1 MFFSLSLS
9 LSLSVAHAAGSCPSP
24 LVDANALD
32 YDAAAD
38 GAAYV
43 LAADEEVV
51 CWWIVDE
58 YHDTRLVH
66 RWLVSDRYPT
76 RIEALPDGRA
86 VLVMSDLRL
95 QVRHPGDKSYRNLD
109 LYLPGMPALVLGHG
123 RRDWLAVTVN
133 RDEASA
139 LVMLVDID
147 RERTLASVALPRENL
162 ALSFADGSDAVWV
175 DGAHALALDESG
187 ISVRGQSPR

>member
-1 MFFSLSLS
+1 MLSFLSL
-9 LSLSVAHAAGSCPSP
+9 AHAAVSCPSP
-24 LVDANALD
+24 LVSANVLD
-32 YDAAAD
+32 DDVAAD
-38 GAAYV
+38 GSAYV
-43 LAADEEVV
+43 LSADEEVV

-58 YHDTRLVH
+58 HDDTRLVH
-66 RWLVSDRYPT
+66 RWLVSERYPT
-76 RIEALPDGRA
+76 RIEVLHDDRA

-95 QVRHPGDKSYRNLD
+95 QVRHPGDKAYRNLD
-109 LYLPGMPALVLGHG
+109 VYLPGPPALVLGHG

-139 LVMLVDID
+139 LVLLVDVD

-162 ALSFADGSDAVWV
+162 ALSFVEDSDAMWV

-187 ISVRGQSPR
+187 ITVRGQSPR